1 MVKPSSAYNSL
12 ASEPS
17 DKKPLGQLLNEAGL
31 ISAKQIEIA
40 LQEQVEIPQMK
51 IGEIFALRGWLKQET
66 ADFFV
71 EQWDKLLQQEP
82 KQPLVYYFRQAAL
95 LNENQI
101 KLILEQRN
109 NGSQK
114 ARFHHIAVQQGLI
127 EQQTVDFFV
136 KNLLVPSKGQ
146 KSSDLVSFAT
156 PYKILQNYIR
166 GKTDFQRSQLKRI
179 KLNHVTLKGVNL
191 DSSNLTRA
199 ELKQAN
205 LSNSSLRLVNLT
217 GANLEKAILKEVDF
231 ECACLNQVNLTDAH
245 LEGSNFRQANLR
257 EADLRH
263 GYLVNV
269 CFAGADLR
277 KTKLQGANLTGASY
291 DCQTCFDPGFDPIN
305 IGMELI

>member
-1 MVKPSSAYNSL
+1 MKPSSTYNNSP
-12 ASEPS
+12 ASKPGE
-17 DKKPLGQLLNEAGL
+17 KKPLGQLLNEAGL

-40 LQEQVEIPQMK
+40 LKEQVQIPQMK
-51 IGEIFALRGWLKQET
+51 IGEILALRGWLKQET

-71 EQWDKLLQQEP
+71 EQWEQLLQQEQ
-82 KQPLVYYFRQAAL
+82 KHPLVYYFRQAAL
-95 LNENQI
+95 LNDNQI

-114 ARFHHIAVQQGLI
+114 ARFHQIAVQKGLI
-127 EQQTVDFFV
+127 EQQTVDFFI
-136 KNLLVPSKGQ
+136 KNLLSPDKEQ
-146 KSSDLVSFAT
+146 QSSDLVSFAT

-166 GKTDFQRSQLKRI
+166 GETNFQRSQLKRI

-191 DSSNLTRA
+191 DSSNLARA

-231 ECACLNQVNLTDAH
+231 ECACLNKVNLIDAH
-245 LEGSNFRQANLR
+245 LEGSNFRKAILR

-277 KTKLQGANLTGASY
+277 SIKLQGANLTGASY
-291 DCQTCFDPGFDPIN
+291 DRETCFDPEFDPIT